1 MLLRGYTFSSHIICI
16 LRNRLFHV
24 GLPLKSSGIEYKVDK
39 DKRHPNF
46 RTKRRK
52 KTMSISSSLVQ
63 QLARPVSAAVVD
75 FVPLVQGGCCRS
87 EHDEELLLK
96 AQAAHPRGW
105 VVAACPCQYLPG
117 DGVRVALVFQ
127 LPHMGR

>member
-1 MLLRGYTFSSHIICI
+1 
-16 LRNRLFHV
+16 
-24 GLPLKSSGIEYKVDK
+24 
-39 DKRHPNF
+39 
-46 RTKRRK
+46 
-52 KTMSISSSLVQ
+52 MSISSGLVQ
-63 QLARPVSAAVVD
+63 QLARPVSAAIVD
-75 FVPLVQGGCCRS
+75 FVPLVQRGCCRS

>member
-1 MLLRGYTFSSHIICI
+1 
-16 LRNRLFHV
+16 
-24 GLPLKSSGIEYKVDK
+24 
-39 DKRHPNF
+39 
-46 RTKRRK
+46 
-52 KTMSISSSLVQ
+52 MSISSSLVQ

-117 DGVRVALVFQ
+117 DGVMELRELRELLEIQ
-127 LPHMGR
+127 ELLE

>member
-1 MLLRGYTFSSHIICI
+1 
-16 LRNRLFHV
+16 
-24 GLPLKSSGIEYKVDK
+24 
-39 DKRHPNF
+39 
-46 RTKRRK
+46 
-52 KTMSISSSLVQ
+52 MSISSSLVQ

-75 FVPLVQGGCCRS
+75 FVPLVQGGCCRG
-87 EHDEELLLK
+87 EHDEELLLE

-117 DGVRVALVFQ
+117 DGVSVALVFE

>member
-1 MLLRGYTFSSHIICI
+1 
-16 LRNRLFHV
+16 
-24 GLPLKSSGIEYKVDK
+24 
-39 DKRHPNF
+39 
-46 RTKRRK
+46 
-52 KTMSISSSLVQ
+52 MSISSSLVQ
-63 QLARPVSAAVVD
+63 QLARPVPAAVVD
-75 FVPLVQGGCCRS
+75 LVPLVQGGCCRS
-87 EHDEELLLK
+87 EHDEKLLLK

>member
-1 MLLRGYTFSSHIICI
+1 
-16 LRNRLFHV
+16 
-24 GLPLKSSGIEYKVDK
+24 
-39 DKRHPNF
+39 
-46 RTKRRK
+46 
-52 KTMSISSSLVQ
+52 MSISSSLVQ
-63 QLARPVSAAVVD
+63 QLARPVPAAVVD
-75 FVPLVQGGCCRS
+75 LVPLVQGVCCRS
-87 EHDEELLLK
+87 EHDEKLLLK

>member
-1 MLLRGYTFSSHIICI
+1 
-16 LRNRLFHV
+16 
-24 GLPLKSSGIEYKVDK
+24 
-39 DKRHPNF
+39 
-46 RTKRRK
+46 
-52 KTMSISSSLVQ
+52 MSISSSLVQ

>member
-1 MLLRGYTFSSHIICI
+1 
-16 LRNRLFHV
+16 
-24 GLPLKSSGIEYKVDK
+24 
-39 DKRHPNF
+39 
-46 RTKRRK
+46 
-52 KTMSISSSLVQ
+52 MSISSGLVK
-63 QLARPVSAAVVD
+63 QLAGPVPTGVVD
-75 FVPLVQGGCCRS
+75 LVPLVQGRCCRS
-87 EHDEELLLK
+87 EHDEKILLK